1 MQLYQL
7 EYFAMIAECKS
18 MNKAAEKLFVTQP
31 NLTKAMQNLE
41 AELGYPIL
49 FRSKQGTTLTKEGE
63 ALYQHAKIMLEQ
75 KELIGQIAFQ
85 RNTRNL
91 SIAAYPFFSISR
103 LFSEFYNENCQR
115 SGLSLQLEECR
126 LRKIIERV
134 ESTAA
139 DIGILVY
146 NSRQHRE
153 LQSMLHYKL
162 LEINTVAQDIWY
174 VNVGPCSPLYNS
186 EEISIQQL
194 IEYPAVRMPD
204 DSFSKLT
211 ADLSIDGV
219 KLNRVKNT
227 LYVNDCAAILSVLQ
241 NTNAFRFG
249 PGFSKEEL
257 ARYGIRSIPIR
268 SCQVAVCLGWIR
280 KKDKILSK
288 DEELFIDK
296 LMELSNVSS

>member
-7 EYFAMIAECKS
+7 EYFTMIAECKS

-63 ALYQHAKIMLEQ
+63 TLYQHAKIMLEQ
-75 KELIGQIAFQ
+75 KELIGQIAVQ

-126 LRKIIERV
+126 LRKIVERV

-146 NSRQHRE
+146 NSKQQRE

-174 VNVGPCSPLYNS
+174 VNVGPCSPLYNC

-249 PGFSKEEL
+249 PGFSKKEL

-268 SCQVAVCLGWIR
+268 GCQVAVCLGWIR

-288 DEELFIDK
+288 DEEQFIDK
-296 LMELSNVSS
+296 LIELSNISS